1 MVDFKRTET
10 FSFLLSAVTII
21 AFIFSALALLI
32 QKRGTLAGTVR
43 NLFSASPR
51 FVVSG
56 SMKTTALAPSMAALI
71 QRVLELKSTKTTLP
85 SGIKILD
92 SEAAMNSPFSSICPS
107 ISLSLPSVLSP
118 GISSMIPLP
127 LLSILSFAHIEI
139 SESRGIS
146 PYSSICRSSLLS
158 TPSSVF
164 CRESFRISSVIAPTP
179 T

>member
-1 MVDFKRTET
+1 M
-10 FSFLLSAVTII
+10 
-21 AFIFSALALLI
+21 
-32 QKRGTLAGTVR
+32 
-43 NLFSASPR
+43 FSASPR
-51 FVVSG
+51 VVVSG

-107 ISLSLPSVLSP
+107 LSLSLPSVLSP

-146 PYSSICRSSLLS
+146 PYSSICRFSLLS